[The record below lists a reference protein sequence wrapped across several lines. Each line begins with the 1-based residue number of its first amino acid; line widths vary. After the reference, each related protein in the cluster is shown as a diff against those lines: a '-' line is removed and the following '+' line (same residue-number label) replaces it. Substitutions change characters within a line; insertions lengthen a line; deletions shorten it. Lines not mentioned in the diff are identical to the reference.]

1 MADQC
6 FQSHFILPFV
16 NCFKA
21 LYNFSKIWRRCASLT
36 GRDSAYIFTPSGWP
50 DLAPGN
56 SYKREQNILKSS
68 RHSFEE
74 YSQKCCA
81 YFASHKGHNDIT
93 LFKVP
98 VRRGLNQKCGNWS
111 NLRMKKVI
119 RLSNKENSNKP
130 SRTIPQWQ
138 DSVAEWSM
146 ALVLGTSLSGG
157 KGSNP
162 FTVMST
168 K

>member
-1 MADQC
+1 MADQR
-6 FQSHFILPFV
+6 FQSQFLLPFV

-81 YFASHKGHNDIT
+81 YFASPKEHNGIT

-98 VRRGLNQKCGNWS
+98 IQRGLKQKCLNWS

-119 RLSNKENSNKP
+119 RLSNKENRNKP
-130 SRTIPQWQ
+130 SRTIPHWQ